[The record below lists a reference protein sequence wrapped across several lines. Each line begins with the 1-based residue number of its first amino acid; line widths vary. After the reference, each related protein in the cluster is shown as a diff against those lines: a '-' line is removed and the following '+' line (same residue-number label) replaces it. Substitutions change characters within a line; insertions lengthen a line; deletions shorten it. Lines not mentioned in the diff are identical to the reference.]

1 MSQVASLHVYGR
13 ESAGFSEMVEA
24 LKMCELFSSLP
35 HDDVVGLV
43 ASLGGSEMHF
53 YETGDTVVA
62 HGHHITRIYVIAEGE
77 VKRGAPCAPAS
88 RALPFPEA
96 ADIADVLAVCQPRL
110 INSTLNESLTFVR

>member
-1 MSQVASLHVYGR
+1 MYGR

-24 LKMCELFSSLP
+24 LKMCGLFSFLP
-35 HDDVVGLV
+35 YDDVVGLV
-43 ASLGGSEMHF
+43 ASLGGSEMHS
-53 YETGDTVVA
+53 YETGDTVFA
-62 HGHHITRIYVIAEGE
+62 HGDHITRTYVIAEGE
-77 VKRGAPCAPAS
+77 VKRRAPCAPAS